1 MLRRKKFCELW
12 STTIIR
18 TVSRHDLL
26 SFWTSSRAISPHEVD
41 AARCKSPDSVLFRL
55 LSRFLPLTFS
65 LFVLW
70 PDILFTWTIITSTGQ
85 LKNLELVHEVAE
97 QVEAEQ
103 FKKYSLLIRE
113 LEVKALLHQ
122 IKGFDNYVKTGKPVK
137 GGQYEKWMRDKV
149 RARK

>member
-1 MLRRKKFCELW
+1 M
-12 STTIIR
+12 
-18 TVSRHDLL
+18 
-26 SFWTSSRAISPHEVD
+26 
-41 AARCKSPDSVLFRL
+41 
-55 LSRFLPLTFS
+55 
-65 LFVLW
+65 LW